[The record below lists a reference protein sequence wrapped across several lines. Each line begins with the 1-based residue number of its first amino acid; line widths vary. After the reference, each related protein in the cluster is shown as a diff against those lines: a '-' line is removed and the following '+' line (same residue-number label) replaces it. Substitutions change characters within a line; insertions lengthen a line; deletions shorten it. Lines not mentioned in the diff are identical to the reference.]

1 MKFLVILLV
10 PILSYA
16 QSKFSPIIDDEKLQI
31 ESSSR
36 TVFIRSYQSSDT
48 NSAVRSTG
56 IILKGGYIL
65 TNEHVLRPHIKGS
78 KVAFH
83 IYTNG
88 KKSFH
93 KFDDLSLL
101 GCDNENDICLLKT
114 DKDYGD
120 AFFSLESPSFR
131 QISQDKP
138 VGLFKEETIFFNGFC
153 DELPRMARAKYV
165 DFTSTAYEKISHQSR
180 TYHTSAIHFASPE
193 GKRIACAGDSGGPLF
208 DNNLYLYGMV
218 RDTVTVDGVDKNLAV
233 PVNVLRKFFTT
244 TKDSSKRDKIKTITS
259 FSELDTIF
267 KKTN

>member
-1 MKFLVILLV
+1 MKFLTLLLF
-10 PILSYA
+10 PLLAYSQTKY
-16 QSKFSPIIDDEKLQI
+16 SPIIEEEKLQI

-36 TVFIRSYQSSDT
+36 TVFIRSYVSADT

-65 TNEHVLRPHIKGS
+65 TNEHVMRPHLKGE

-93 KFDDLSLL
+93 KFDDLSII

-114 DKDYGD
+114 EKNYGD

-131 QISQDKP
+131 TITKDKP
-138 VGLFKEETIFFNGFC
+138 IGLFKEEAIYFNGFC
-153 DELPRMARAKYV
+153 NDLPRMAKGKYV
-165 DFTSTAYEKISHQSR
+165 DFTSSAYEKISHQSR

-218 RDTVTVDGVDKNLAV
+218 RDTVTVDGVEKNLAV
-233 PVNVLRKFFTT
+233 PVNVLREFFNSS
-244 TKDSSKRDKIKTITS
+244 KDSIKRNKIRTITS
-259 FSELDTIF
+259 FSELDLIF